1 MDSDPYRCKFCN
13 KDAFG
18 SEHREPLFY
27 VLQESCKNHNN
38 ITVID
43 FAFVSTREPR
53 RIK

>member
-1 MDSDPYRCKFCN
+1 MASDPYRCKFCN

-18 SEHREPLFY
+18 SEHRELLLD

-43 FAFVSTREPR
+43 FAFVSTRKPR

>member
-1 MDSDPYRCKFCN
+1 MASDPNRCKFCN

-18 SEHREPLFY
+18 SEHRELLRD

-43 FAFVSTREPR
+43 FAFVSTRKPR